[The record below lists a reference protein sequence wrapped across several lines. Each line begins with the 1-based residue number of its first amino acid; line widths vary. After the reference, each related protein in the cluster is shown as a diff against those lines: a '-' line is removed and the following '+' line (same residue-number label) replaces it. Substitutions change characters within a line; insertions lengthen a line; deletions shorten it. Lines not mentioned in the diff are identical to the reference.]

1 MNKTRFQPRVGAV
14 VAALG
19 VAGLLAGCGTPKVL
33 GEADK
38 VRDRVVGQASVP
50 VSDLAAQAGQAPRGS
65 GAHAD
70 KLAAEQ
76 RSAPTLRR
84 ANRPFIG
91 ATMVPVTDEDKLP
104 AIFHVNYEM
113 DFAPTVRGQ
122 QVTLHQV
129 AARLT
134 KLTGV
139 PVRVHQ
145 DVMSGLPSAPAP
157 TMPPPMSSAMPSP
170 MLPTPGSPL
179 VDASAAEPAPVR
191 NQDAVATAT
200 SMGVEG
206 IQMKWSGTI
215 AGFLNHL
222 VDRLGLS
229 WEYRE
234 NTVVIMRY
242 VTEFHE
248 IAALPGAV
256 QYSMS
261 TGGSSSGQS
270 GSNNAGS
277 NATAGLD
284 VNEKGGI
291 DPLTTIEKAVT
302 QMVAAVPGSSVT
314 RSEGSGRLVVKT
326 SREMQAQV
334 RDFIRTENAAMLR
347 QAQIQFEIFS
357 VTTDSND
364 ERGIDWNL
372 ALSRLDGVATF
383 GLRAPAT
390 LAGTSAG
397 GLSAAILPDVAG
409 STTSARWGGSEAFLQ
424 ALSQLGYSAQ
434 HRPVSLLTLNR
445 SWARKSRLTSEGY
458 LAETVPGV
466 ATSTGAGTPG
476 LKTDT
481 FTVGDQY
488 VALPQILDDNSVL
501 LKFGIS
507 LSDLLG
513 LFDVSVGQGETLQK
527 VQTPRITSVNDQYT
541 VALKPGE
548 VLILTGLSREVATND
563 RRTLAEGM
571 SVGFGG
577 SRKVGVK
584 REHFIVFVR
593 PVIL

>member
-1 MNKTRFQPRVGAV
+1 
-14 VAALG
+14 
-19 VAGLLAGCGTPKVL
+19 
-33 GEADK
+33 
-38 VRDRVVGQASVP
+38 
-50 VSDLAAQAGQAPRGS
+50 
-65 GAHAD
+65 
-70 KLAAEQ
+70 
-76 RSAPTLRR
+76 
-84 ANRPFIG
+84 
-91 ATMVPVTDEDKLP
+91 
-104 AIFHVNYEM
+104 
-113 DFAPTVRGQ
+113 
-122 QVTLHQV
+122 
-129 AARLT
+129 
-134 KLTGV
+134 
-139 PVRVHQ
+139 
-145 DVMSGLPSAPAP
+145 
-157 TMPPPMSSAMPSP
+157 
-170 MLPTPGSPL
+170 
-179 VDASAAEPAPVR
+179 
-191 NQDAVATAT
+191 
-200 SMGVEG
+200 
-206 IQMKWSGTI
+206 MKWSGSI
-215 AGFLNHL
+215 ASFLNHL
-222 VDRLGLS
+222 VDRMGLS
-229 WEYRE
+229 WEFRD

-248 IAALPGAV
+248 IAALPGSV
-256 QYSMS
+256 QYSLT
-261 TGGSSSGQS
+261 TGGTASGQS
-270 GSNNAGS
+270 GSNNAGT

-284 VNEKGGI
+284 VSEKGAM
-291 DPLTTIEKAVT
+291 DPLATIEKAVAEMIST
-302 QMVAAVPGSSVT
+302 VAGSSVT

-334 RDFIRTENAAMLR
+334 REFIRSENAAMLR

-357 VTTDSND
+357 VTTDTAD
-364 ERGIDWNL
+364 ERGIDWSL
-372 ALSRLDGVATF
+372 ALARLDGVARF
-383 GLRAPAT
+383 GLRSPAT
-390 LAGTSAG
+390 LTGTSAG
-397 GLSAAILPDVAG
+397 GLSAAILPGVAG

-424 ALSQLGYSAQ
+424 ALSQIGYSAQ

-541 VALKPGE
+541 VALRPGE
-548 VLILTGLSREVATND
+548 VLVLTGLSREVAAND
-563 RRTLAEGM
+563 QRTLAEGM

-577 SRKVGVK
+577 SRKVSVK